1 MDAII
6 RLFDPSYDLGRIRA
20 RKCGRRK
27 RWFGSGECQR
37 LVLECLRDTTE
48 PLSGNALT
56 LALMTRKGLEDSH
69 EVVTAVNKTA
79 LAVLRRLMAKGVV
92 RRLARPE
99 GTLVWELLGRQ
110 AFFEALVALPIA
122 APVPVSS
129 GARTLGQDVAE
140 DLPVALAAGVF
151 PVGGLVS
158 VIGQVAGAE
167 LMV

>member
-1 MDAII
+1 MAESHVVGGLASKRAELAGEVENHHRELQRLAEELGHVDATI

-27 RWFGSGECQR
+27 QWFGSGECQR

-99 GTLVWELLGRQ
+99 GTLVWELLGR
-110 AFFEALVALPIA
+110 
-122 APVPVSS
+122 
-129 GARTLGQDVAE
+129 
-140 DLPVALAAGVF
+140 
-151 PVGGLVS
+151 
-158 VIGQVAGAE
+158 
-167 LMV
+167 